1 SGSPT
6 RATAVPARST
16 RKATAQQ
23 TGRIGITCPQ
33 LATTAPKGD
42 LSTGLWIGELSIV
55 NLDGP
60 NDSVGLGHISELRCM
75 SGGGSAERR
84 CARSA
89 WRQRCAHCAAT
100 GLITDRAKC

>member
-1 SGSPT
+1 SSRPAASAVWLEGVSCSCCMSAPVLNPESGSPT

-75 SGGGSAERR
+75 SGG
-84 CARSA
+84 
-89 WRQRCAHCAAT
+89 
-100 GLITDRAKC
+100 